1 MIAAITRQRL
11 RTALSIVA
19 ASLVIAAHGPAVAS
33 TLPDEGGAGRKL
45 AAAWCAEC
53 HAVAPGQTSG
63 KGPDFVQ
70 IANLPSTTALSLN
83 VFLRSNHTNMP
94 NLIVAPGD
102 AAEIVQYILSL
113 KRN

>member
-1 MIAAITRQRL
+1 MTRRRL
-11 RTALSIVA
+11 RTAFSVVA
-19 ASLVIAAHGPAVAS
+19 ASLLILAHRPAAAS
-33 TLPDEGGAGRKL
+33 TLPDDAGAGRKL

-83 VFLRSNHTNMP
+83 VFLRSNHTAMP
-94 NLIVAPGD
+94 NLIIAPGD